1 MKKELKNNNQA
12 QTIVSRFGIDTTD
25 MNSKDV
31 EELSEELQE
40 FETFVLAR
48 AKKISERKNGTS
60 HD

>member
-48 AKKISERKNGTS
+48 AKK
-60 HD
+60 